1 VQPRLLWLEQAFGL
15 FEREAAKIVERVARG
30 LKRPH
35 ETERQQFLSRPGRS
49 SLGLRGFGGSCWVPT
64 WSHATTV
71 ARAWAV
77 SVR

>member
-1 VQPRLLWLEQAFGL
+1 MQPRLLWLEQAFGL

-49 SLGLRGFGGSCWVPT
+49 SLVLRVVGFVGLAGSPRGPMLLPWRGLGQ
-64 WSHATTV
+64 
-71 ARAWAV
+71 
-77 SVR
+77 